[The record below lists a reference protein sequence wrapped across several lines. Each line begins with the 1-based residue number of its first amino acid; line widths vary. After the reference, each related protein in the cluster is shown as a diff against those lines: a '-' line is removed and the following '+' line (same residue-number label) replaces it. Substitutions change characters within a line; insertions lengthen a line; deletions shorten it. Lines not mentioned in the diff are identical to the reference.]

1 LNPAQEQLSERNTGL
16 NFFKSFSGVGSRAKR
31 PPNRNVDARSRGQR
45 FTVVR
50 ERMVLRNTGD
60 GLELRVSRHVTTSN
74 SMPLALAL
82 CRASKSRAA
91 RSTSRAVGAY
101 LHQQS
106 MPWASVR
113 AFSSTL
119 SSRRVPVRTV
129 RCRARSVTKGAA
141 LLGGWRQLTLLG
153 MHACS
158 CKCALERLPIR
169 TVRHTVASHDMQHID
184 LCEADSMLADNVAL
198 ELLLPQHE
206 A

>member
-1 LNPAQEQLSERNTGL
+1 
-16 NFFKSFSGVGSRAKR
+16 
-31 PPNRNVDARSRGQR
+31 
-45 FTVVR
+45 
-50 ERMVLRNTGD
+50 MVLRNTGD

-82 CRASKSRAA
+82 CRASKSRAE

-158 CKCALERLPIR
+158 CECALERLPIR

-198 ELLLPQHE
+198 ELLLQQHE

>member
-1 LNPAQEQLSERNTGL
+1 
-16 NFFKSFSGVGSRAKR
+16 
-31 PPNRNVDARSRGQR
+31 
-45 FTVVR
+45 
-50 ERMVLRNTGD
+50 MVFRNTGD

-106 MPWASVR
+106 MPVASVR

-141 LLGGWRQLTLLG
+141 LLGGWRQLTLLA

-169 TVRHTVASHDMQHID
+169 TVRHTVASHDVVTGIVHRPVLGSLRRNLKAGGGQNLHTY
-184 LCEADSMLADNVAL
+184 EGPTGNF
-198 ELLLPQHE
+198 
-206 A
+206 

>member
-1 LNPAQEQLSERNTGL
+1 
-16 NFFKSFSGVGSRAKR
+16 
-31 PPNRNVDARSRGQR
+31 
-45 FTVVR
+45 
-50 ERMVLRNTGD
+50 MLRNTGD

-113 AFSSTL
+113 AS
-119 SSRRVPVRTV
+119 SSRRVPVRAV

-141 LLGGWRQLTLLG
+141 LLGGWRQLTLRG

-158 CKCALERLPIR
+158 SECALERIPIR
-169 TVRHTVASHDMQHID
+169 TVRHTGASQDMQHID
-184 LCEADSMLADNVAL
+184 LCEADSLLADNVAL

>member
-1 LNPAQEQLSERNTGL
+1 MTLAQEQLSERNTSL
-16 NFFKSFSGVGSRAKR
+16 KFFKPFSGVGSRAKR
-31 PPNRNVDARSRGQR
+31 APNRNVDARSRGQR

-113 AFSSTL
+113 AFSGAS
-119 SSRRVPVRTV
+119 SSRRVPVRAV
-129 RCRARSVTKGAA
+129 RCRARSATKGAA
-141 LLGGWRQLTLLG
+141 LLGGWRQLTLRG
-153 MHACS
+153 MHACVLMRTRKATHS
-158 CKCALERLPIR
+158 HGPSHRRL
-169 TVRHTVASHDMQHID
+169 A
-184 LCEADSMLADNVAL
+184 
-198 ELLLPQHE
+198 
-206 A
+206 

>member
-1 LNPAQEQLSERNTGL
+1 MVSSSVSLDT
-16 NFFKSFSGVGSRAKR
+16 SRR
-31 PPNRNVDARSRGQR
+31 RIG
-45 FTVVR
+45 
-50 ERMVLRNTGD
+50 
-60 GLELRVSRHVTTSN
+60 
-74 SMPLALAL
+74 MPLALAL

-113 AFSSTL
+113 AFSGAS
-119 SSRRVPVRTV
+119 SSRRVPVRAV

-141 LLGGWRQLTLLG
+141 LLGGWRQLTLRG

-158 CKCALERLPIR
+158 CECALERLPIR
-169 TVRHTVASHDMQHID
+169 TVRHTVASHDLATYRLVRSGQHARGQRGAGTI
-184 LCEADSMLADNVAL
+184 VAT
-198 ELLLPQHE
+198 

>member
-1 LNPAQEQLSERNTGL
+1 MTLAQEQLSERNTGL

-31 PPNRNVDARSRGQR
+31 APNRNVDARSRGQR

-113 AFSSTL
+113 AFSGAS
-119 SSRRVPVRTV
+119 SSRRVPVRAV

-141 LLGGWRQLTLLG
+141 LLGGWRQLTLRG
-153 MHACS
+153 MHACVLMRTRKATHS
-158 CKCALERLPIR
+158 HGPSHRRL
-169 TVRHTVASHDMQHID
+169 A
-184 LCEADSMLADNVAL
+184 
-198 ELLLPQHE
+198 
-206 A
+206 

>member
-1 LNPAQEQLSERNTGL
+1 MRPA
-16 NFFKSFSGVGSRAKR
+16 
-31 PPNRNVDARSRGQR
+31 

-50 ERMVLRNTGD
+50 KRMVLRNTGD

-113 AFSSTL
+113 AFSGAL
-119 SSRRVPVRTV
+119 SSRRVTVRTV

-141 LLGGWRQLTLLG
+141 LLGGWRQLTLRG

-158 CKCALERLPIR
+158 CECALERLSIR

-184 LCEADSMLADNVAL
+184 LCEADSMPADNVAL
-198 ELLLPQHE
+198 ELLLQRHE

>member
-1 LNPAQEQLSERNTGL
+1 
-16 NFFKSFSGVGSRAKR
+16 
-31 PPNRNVDARSRGQR
+31 
-45 FTVVR
+45 
-50 ERMVLRNTGD
+50 MVLRNTGD

-106 MPWASVR
+106 MPWAPVR
-113 AFSSTL
+113 AFSGAL

-129 RCRARSVTKGAA
+129 RCRARSATKGAA
-141 LLGGWRQLTLLG
+141 LLGGWRQLTSRG
-153 MHACS
+153 THACS
-158 CKCALERLPIR
+158 CALERLPIR

-184 LCEADSMLADNVAL
+184 LCEADSMLADSVAL
-198 ELLLPQHE
+198 ELLLPQHD

>member
-1 LNPAQEQLSERNTGL
+1 
-16 NFFKSFSGVGSRAKR
+16 
-31 PPNRNVDARSRGQR
+31 
-45 FTVVR
+45 
-50 ERMVLRNTGD
+50 MVLRNTGD

-119 SSRRVPVRTV
+119 SSRRVPVRAV

-141 LLGGWRQLTLLG
+141 LLGGWRQLTLRG

-158 CKCALERLPIR
+158 CALERLPIR

-184 LCEADSMLADNVAL
+184 LSEADSMLADNVAL